1 MAEEVQIY
9 TIPLLVTKAA
19 PRSKKAEKAVAEI
32 KEFVAKHM
40 KAKIEDVWMDQAV
53 NESMWSRS
61 IQKPPPRSGSRRS
74 SSRMDWSRYP
84 CRKSEQG
91 IT

>member
-1 MAEEVQIY
+1 MAEDVQIF

-19 PRSKKAEKAVAEI
+19 PRSKRAEKAVAEI

-53 NESMWSRS
+53 NEFMWSRS
-61 IQKPPPRSGSRRS
+61 IQKPPSKVRIKAVKFEDGLVEVSLP
-74 SSRMDWSRYP
+74 
-84 CRKSEQG
+84 EE
-91 IT
+91 

>member
-1 MAEEVQIY
+1 MADEQQIY
-9 TIPLLVTKAA
+9 TIPLMVTKAA
-19 PRSKKAEKAVAEI
+19 PRTKKAEKAVAEI

-61 IQKPPPRSGSRRS
+61 IQKPPSKVRIKAVKFEYGLVEVSLP
-74 SSRMDWSRYP
+74 
-84 CRKSEQG
+84 EE
-91 IT
+91 

>member
-1 MAEEVQIY
+1 MAEDVQIF

-19 PRSKKAEKAVAEI
+19 PRSKRAEKAVAEI

-53 NESMWSRS
+53 NEAMWSRS
-61 IQKPPPRSGSRRS
+61 IQKPPSKVRIKAVKFEDGLVEVSLP
-74 SSRMDWSRYP
+74 
-84 CRKSEQG
+84 EE
-91 IT
+91 

>member
-1 MAEEVQIY
+1 MAEEVQIF

-61 IQKPPPRSGSRRS
+61 IQKPPSKVRVKAVKFEDGLVEVSLP
-74 SSRMDWSRYP
+74 
-84 CRKSEQG
+84 EE
-91 IT
+91 

>member
-1 MAEEVQIY
+1 MAEDVQIF

-19 PRSKKAEKAVAEI
+19 PRSKRAEKAVAEI

-61 IQKPPPRSGSRRS
+61 IQKPPSKVRVKAVKFEDGLVEVSLP
-74 SSRMDWSRYP
+74 
-84 CRKSEQG
+84 EE
-91 IT
+91 

>member
-1 MAEEVQIY
+1 MAEEEQIY

-40 KAKIEDVWMDQAV
+40 KAKPEDVWMDQAV
-53 NESMWSRS
+53 NESLWARS
-61 IQKPPPRSGSRRS
+61 IKKPPSKVRVKAVKFEDGLVEVSLP
-74 SSRMDWSRYP
+74 
-84 CRKSEQG
+84 EE
-91 IT
+91 

>member
-1 MAEEVQIY
+1 MAEDVQIF

-19 PRSKKAEKAVAEI
+19 PRSKRAEKAVAEI

-61 IQKPPPRSGSRRS
+61 IQKPPSKVRIKAVKFEDGLVEVSLP
-74 SSRMDWSRYP
+74 
-84 CRKSEQG
+84 EE
-91 IT
+91 

>member
-61 IQKPPPRSGSRRS
+61 IQKPPSKVRVKAVKFEDGLVEVSLP
-74 SSRMDWSRYP
+74 
-84 CRKSEQG
+84 EE
-91 IT
+91 

>member
-1 MAEEVQIY
+1 MAENVQIF

-61 IQKPPPRSGSRRS
+61 IQKPPSKVRIKAVKFEDGLVEVSLP
-74 SSRMDWSRYP
+74 
-84 CRKSEQG
+84 EE
-91 IT
+91 

>member
-1 MAEEVQIY
+1 MAENVQIF

-19 PRSKKAEKAVAEI
+19 PRSKKAEKAIAEI

-61 IQKPPPRSGSRRS
+61 IQKPPSKVRIKAVKFEDGLVEVSLP
-74 SSRMDWSRYP
+74 
-84 CRKSEQG
+84 EE
-91 IT
+91 

>member
-1 MAEEVQIY
+1 MAEDVQIY

-53 NESMWSRS
+53 NEAMWSRS
-61 IQKPPPRSGSRRS
+61 IQKPPSKVRVKAVKFEDGLVEVSLP
-74 SSRMDWSRYP
+74 
-84 CRKSEQG
+84 EE
-91 IT
+91 

>member
-1 MAEEVQIY
+1 MAENVQIF

-19 PRSKKAEKAVAEI
+19 PRSKRAEKAVAEI

-61 IQKPPPRSGSRRS
+61 IQKPPSKVRIKAVKFEDGLVEVSLP
-74 SSRMDWSRYP
+74 
-84 CRKSEQG
+84 EE
-91 IT
+91 

>member
-61 IQKPPPRSGSRRS
+61 IQKPPSKVRIKAVKFEDGLVEVSLP
-74 SSRMDWSRYP
+74 
-84 CRKSEQG
+84 EE
-91 IT
+91 

>member
-1 MAEEVQIY
+1 MAEDVQIY

-53 NESMWSRS
+53 NESMWARS
-61 IQKPPPRSGSRRS
+61 IQKPPSKVRVKAVKFEDGLVEVSLP
-74 SSRMDWSRYP
+74 
-84 CRKSEQG
+84 EE
-91 IT
+91 

>member
-1 MAEEVQIY
+1 MAEDVQIY

-61 IQKPPPRSGSRRS
+61 IQKPPSKVRIKAVKFEDGLVEVSLP
-74 SSRMDWSRYP
+74 
-84 CRKSEQG
+84 EE
-91 IT
+91 

>member
-1 MAEEVQIY
+1 MAENVQIF

-61 IQKPPPRSGSRRS
+61 IQKPPSKVRVKAVKFEDGLVEVSLP
-74 SSRMDWSRYP
+74 
-84 CRKSEQG
+84 EE
-91 IT
+91 

>member
-1 MAEEVQIY
+1 MAEDVQIF

-61 IQKPPPRSGSRRS
+61 IQKPPSKVRVKAVKFEDGLVEVSLP
-74 SSRMDWSRYP
+74 
-84 CRKSEQG
+84 EE
-91 IT
+91 

>member
-1 MAEEVQIY
+1 MAEDVQIF

-61 IQKPPPRSGSRRS
+61 IQKPPSKVRIKAVKFEDGLVEVSLP
-74 SSRMDWSRYP
+74 
-84 CRKSEQG
+84 EE
-91 IT
+91 

>member
-1 MAEEVQIY
+1 MAENVQIF

-19 PRSKKAEKAVAEI
+19 PRSKKAEKAIAEI

-61 IQKPPPRSGSRRS
+61 IQKPPSKVRVKAVKFEDGLVEVSLP
-74 SSRMDWSRYP
+74 
-84 CRKSEQG
+84 EE
-91 IT
+91 

>member
-1 MAEEVQIY
+1 MAEDVQIF

-40 KAKIEDVWMDQAV
+40 KTKIEDVWMDQAV

-61 IQKPPPRSGSRRS
+61 IQKPPSKVRIKAVKFEDGLVEVSLP
-74 SSRMDWSRYP
+74 
-84 CRKSEQG
+84 EE
-91 IT
+91 